1 MDIRKF
7 IKSGE
12 EPFPDTNYGDGY
24 RCSAYLKDGTFLPC
38 VIIRK
43 NQKYI
48 ELACRRIKE
57 EMKGKSIFA
66 NKKEGYREIIKTFV
80 TSGNIVNDYDIES
93 VEKSNF
99 AIPLSLLSKIEGETV
114 MSWTGFVFEMHD
126 GMLFSYDTTF
136 QVEFFDLVWRYGD
149 AFKVQL
155 DIGGKVPQVIFH
167 FARDVH
173 TAGIVVAEV
182 VEETRLVLV
191 LHRFGRRMQIGQRRV
206 TACDH
211 QRHVPGFSN
220 VVQNTR
226 QRLFL
231 QPDFDVNVLA
241 VP

>member
-1 MDIRKF
+1 MDIQKF

-126 GMLFSYDTTF
+126 GKLFSYGTTF
-136 QVEFFDLVWRYGD
+136 QVEFFDLPDGYTFEDVRKVHNHSVINKSGD
-149 AFKVQL
+149 LISIKRGMSDINDDYDHLKVFRERPYFECFI
-155 DIGGKVPQVIFH
+155 D
-167 FARDVH
+167 
-173 TAGIVVAEV
+173 
-182 VEETRLVLV
+182 
-191 LHRFGRRMQIGQRRV
+191 
-206 TACDH
+206 
-211 QRHVPGFSN
+211 
-220 VVQNTR
+220 
-226 QRLFL
+226 
-231 QPDFDVNVLA
+231 
-241 VP
+241 